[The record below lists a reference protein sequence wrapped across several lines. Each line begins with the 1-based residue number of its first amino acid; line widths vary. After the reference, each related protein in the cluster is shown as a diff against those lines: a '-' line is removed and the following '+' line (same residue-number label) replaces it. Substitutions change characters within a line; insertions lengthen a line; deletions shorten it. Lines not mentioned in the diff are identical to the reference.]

1 MKKFVEI
8 KPYVQREFHM
18 IAEKVEARVNEIQES
33 GHKVLS
39 VSYSTFAGASTI
51 LYRKTIWRAFK
62 DWISERQ
69 EIM

>member
-8 KPYVQREFHM
+8 KPYVQREYHM
-18 IAEKVEARVNEIQES
+18 IAEKVEARVDQIQKL
-33 GHKVLS
+33 GYKVLS

-51 LYRKTIWRAFK
+51 LYRKTIWKAFK
-62 DWISERQ
+62 DWISKNQ